1 MEHFLS
7 PASFGT
13 MKRPNEWDDQ
23 NWSQKRWKS
32 HGWSWGWSWWP
43 WGSWDWTPC
52 DWHEAYEGYEEEEV
66 LEEEPSPAE
75 EDPDALLD
83 AMWQRHDVPMPS
95 TEEASGSG
103 LTAQTGTEAAA
114 AVPTANTSAETGA
127 GTTETSTPVAVAAPA
142 EIGPAAAPVAVAA
155 PAETSPAAAPVA
167 VAAPTETSPAAA
179 ADAPVSIVDAP
190 AEPERPDP
198 SEEAV
203 DTAVAGDQV
212 DTAAGD
218 DLDDHAKAVDD
229 GTELLPDW
237 QLHMVD
243 LLMRPTSSWTAACQ
257 YYFRVNIC

>member
-1 MEHFLS
+1 M
-7 PASFGT
+7 
-13 MKRPNEWDDQ
+13 
-23 NWSQKRWKS
+23 
-32 HGWSWGWSWWP
+32 
-43 WGSWDWTPC
+43 
-52 DWHEAYEGYEEEEV
+52 

-155 PAETSPAAAPVA
+155 P
-167 VAAPTETSPAAA
+167 TETSPAAA

-237 QLHMVD
+237 QLH
-243 LLMRPTSSWTAACQ
+243 S
-257 YYFRVNIC
+257 

>member
-83 AMWQRHDVPMPS
+83 AMWQRHDVPMPL

-103 LTAQTGTEAAA
+103 LTAQRGTEAAA

-142 EIGPAAAPVAVAA
+142 ESGPAAAPVAVAA

-198 SEEAV
+198 SEEGVLVLLGVLWGSGAV
-203 DTAVAGDQV
+203 E
-212 DTAAGD
+212 AAG
-218 DLDDHAKAVDD
+218 AAAGKD
-229 GTELLPDW
+229 GCLG
-237 QLHMVD
+237 VS
-243 LLMRPTSSWTAACQ
+243 TSSKGSAGSEG
-257 YYFRVNIC
+257 V